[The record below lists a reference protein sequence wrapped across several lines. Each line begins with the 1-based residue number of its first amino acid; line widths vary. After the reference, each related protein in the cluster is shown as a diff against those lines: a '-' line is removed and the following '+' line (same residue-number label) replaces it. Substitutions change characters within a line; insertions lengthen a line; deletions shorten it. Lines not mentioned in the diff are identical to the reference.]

1 MKPIAISPGD
11 PAGIGPEVCLKAL
24 SKNIKNLNNFILIG
38 DIEHFRSLNNYLK
51 LDLNF
56 DLERKTANT
65 VKVFQIPLSERVK
78 LGMPSLKNAKYT

>member
-38 DIEHFRSLNNYLK
+38 DIEHFRSLNN
-51 LDLNF
+51 
-56 DLERKTANT
+56 
-65 VKVFQIPLSERVK
+65 
-78 LGMPSLKNAKYT
+78 SLK

>member
-38 DIEHFRSLNNYLK
+38 DIEHFRSLNNSLK

-56 DLERKTANT
+56 DLEK
-65 VKVFQIPLSERVK
+65 
-78 LGMPSLKNAKYT
+78 KNHKYS